1 LEARKLR
8 HELEKL
14 HGKQDPAAIDRAWPH
29 LNSGDR
35 AIRYAARVAIE
46 HQDPKLW
53 TERALAETRNT
64 AAIQAMVAL
73 SRSGPLAPRADNGT
87 RSVPTTDERD
97 GTRSVPTTDERD
109 GTRSVPTTDE
119 RDGTRSVPTTLQS
132 QIIAKLNSLPLQRL
146 TEEQLLAATRAY
158 ALAFI
163 RLGKPD
169 DATRDAAA
177 KRLAPL
183 FPNQSELANRELVAL
198 LAYLESPA
206 VASPAMKLL
215 AEGQTQEDQ
224 LHYVLVLRNVAQ
236 LLNPEQRRAYF
247 GWLNLAEEKYRGGA
261 SFKKFVQRIREDAAA
276 KLTAADR
283 EALKDVLEGGQKVE
297 VVKLETTRQFVHNW
311 QMEDLMPLAEQVEK
325 GRSFEKGRAAYE
337 AAQCAKCHRFA
348 GQGGDTGPDITG
360 VGNRFNTQYLFES
373 LIVPS
378 KAVSDQYLGSILRT
392 HDGETITGRILE
404 ENDKIV
410 KLRTDPFAREL
421 VTIAKENIAERQQ
434 SRQSEM
440 PQGLVNVLSKEEIL
454 DLIAYLRSA
463 GNAADGAFAK

>member
-1 LEARKLR
+1 
-8 HELEKL
+8 
-14 HGKQDPAAIDRAWPH
+14 
-29 LNSGDR
+29 
-35 AIRYAARVAIE
+35 
-46 HQDPKLW
+46 
-53 TERALAETRNT
+53 
-64 AAIQAMVAL
+64 
-73 SRSGPLAPRADNGT
+73 
-87 RSVPTTDERD
+87 
-97 GTRSVPTTDERD
+97 
-109 GTRSVPTTDE
+109 
-119 RDGTRSVPTTLQS
+119 
-132 QIIAKLNSLPLQRL
+132 
-146 TEEQLLAATRAY
+146 
-158 ALAFI
+158 
-163 RLGKPD
+163 
-169 DATRDAAA
+169 
-177 KRLAPL
+177 
-183 FPNQSELANRELVAL
+183 
-198 LAYLESPA
+198 
-206 VASPAMKLL
+206 
-215 AEGQTQEDQ
+215 
-224 LHYVLVLRNVAQ
+224 
-236 LLNPEQRRAYF
+236 
-247 GWLNLAEEKYRGGA
+247 
-261 SFKKFVQRIREDAAA
+261 
-276 KLTAADR
+276 
-283 EALKDVLEGGQKVE
+283 
-297 VVKLETTRQFVHNW
+297 
-311 QMEDLMPLAEQVEK
+311 MEDLMPLAEQVEK